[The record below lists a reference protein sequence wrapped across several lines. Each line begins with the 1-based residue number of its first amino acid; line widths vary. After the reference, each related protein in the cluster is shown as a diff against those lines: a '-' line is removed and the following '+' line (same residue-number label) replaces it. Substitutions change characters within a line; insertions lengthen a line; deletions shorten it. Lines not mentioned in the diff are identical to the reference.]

1 MLRGDLFRLLTVNI
15 KFNNNYSGSMLAFHS
30 LKINRRI
37 QMKSFIFVLLFFSLV
52 ILLTHSGCF
61 PNVKVTM
68 IKKEEIAKQAITK
81 IESPSKA
88 YLHDGSIVIFPY
100 GFEVQDKQVI
110 GQGEKFYFGKSP
122 SVNTQVS
129 LSLLQ
134 MPLSSIAAIT
144 YYEKE
149 FSTGIA
155 DFTLGL
161 FGAVMTPLS
170 IYCIS
175 CPKCC
180 FGSCPTI
187 YTHDGLSYNF
197 ETELFSS
204 SISKF
209 LEKKDLD
216 LLSQKIPENGF
227 YQLRVTNEALET
239 HYINQ
244 ISLIVVEH
252 PKGTQAYPSI
262 SNSFLVVRN
271 LTKPDKAINSKNDD
285 ILKELLEADNSY
297 YRSDISMVEKLK
309 TGPKFD
315 WIEIRKNIPNRISS
329 AKMVIRYRNT
339 LLSTILLYDV
349 VLASQGIKAV
359 DWIAKM
365 NRNPRYAAQ
374 FGAVYKV
381 FSGIKVQVLNNGEW
395 SNHSV
400 IPDAGPLAWKNI
412 AAEIPVNNGEINIRL
427 QFVPDNFMIDYVG
440 FDIETEE
447 ENTISIA
454 NAYPSVI
461 RDNSFKLKNEVSE
474 LIKKDDLRYLI
485 TNPGDSYRFTY
496 IIPKKENCQQSIFVE
511 SKGYYTEWLRGSWIH
526 NNQTGYKFNLYDI
539 NGMFSYLSDSWIMNK
554 DLIEREFFRT
564 KIPIKEVR

>member
-1 MLRGDLFRLLTVNI
+1 
-15 KFNNNYSGSMLAFHS
+15 
-30 LKINRRI
+30 
-37 QMKSFIFVLLFFSLV
+37 MKPFIFVFLFFSLV
-52 ILLTHSGCF
+52 ILLTHFGCF

-68 IKKEEIAKQAITK
+68 MKKEEISMLKQVITK

-88 YLHDGSIVIFPY
+88 YLYDGSIVIFPN
-100 GFEVQDKQVI
+100 GFKVQDKQVI
-110 GQGEKFYFGKSP
+110 GQGKKFYFGKIS
-122 SVNTQVS
+122 SATMKDS
-129 LSLLQ
+129 LSVLKI
-134 MPLSSIAAIT
+134 PLDSIAAIT

-149 FSTGIA
+149 ISGLRGVA
-155 DFTLGL
+155 DFTLGF

-204 SISKF
+204 SISKL
-209 LEKKDLD
+209 LEERDLD
-216 LLSQKIPENGF
+216 LLSQKIPETGF

-244 ISLIVVEH
+244 FSLIVVEH

-262 SNSFLVVRN
+262 SNNFLVVRN
-271 LTKPDKAINSKNDD
+271 LSKPDKAINSKSDD
-285 ILKELLEADNSY
+285 VLKELQEADNSY
-297 YRSDISMVEKLK
+297 YRSGVSMVEKLK

-315 WIEIRKNIPNRISS
+315 WIEIRKNIPNRMSS

-359 DWIAKM
+359 DWLAKM

-374 FGAVYKV
+374 FGAVYKL
-381 FSGIKVQVLNNGEW
+381 FSGIKIQILNNGEW
-395 SNHSV
+395 SNHS
-400 IPDAGPLAWKNI
+400 IISDAGPLAWKNI
-412 AAEIPVNNGEINIRL
+412 AAEIPVINGEINIRL

-440 FDIETEE
+440 FDIEPDE
-447 ENTISIA
+447 ENTISITKV
-454 NAYPSVI
+454 YPSGV
-461 RDNSFKLKNEVSE
+461 RDNSFNLRNEVSE

-485 TNPGDSYRFTY
+485 TNPGDSYRFNY

-511 SKGYYTEWLRGSWIH
+511 SKGFYTEWLRGNWIH

-539 NGMFSYLSDSWIMNK
+539 TGTFSYLSDSWIMNK

-564 KIPIKEVR
+564 RIPIKEVK